1 MSYIL
6 FCLRRRKR
14 RRPRILRR
22 GCGSMDFRR
31 RYRRFLTGLLLASLL
46 GLGAFHYMEVRDQIP
61 DTYTQTQG
69 DQKPSGPG
77 FFVTE
82 EIGPGVAEASVNAYA
97 PESYTISYKYLGI
110 FPLKE
115 SRVEVLKPSYVIP
128 GGIPIGIYM
137 ETNGILIVGT
147 GKVTGMDGLNYEPA
161 LRIVQGGDYIRA
173 VNGEEIWDKEELIE
187 RINQAGD
194 SQIVL
199 DLMRKG
205 ERIQV
210 KLEPVQTGQEEYKL
224 GIWVRDN
231 TQGIGT
237 LTFLTE
243 GGEFGALGHGI
254 NDVDT
259 GTMLKLHKGSL
270 YDTNIVDIK
279 RGEKGTPGELSGM
292 IRYRNELVCGEIC
305 ENTPAGIFGTG
316 SERLYEKISLEK
328 MQVGYKQEIE
338 TGEAWIRSSVSGR
351 MRDYRVEILEVNRNE
366 ADVNKGII
374 LRVTD
379 PELLDLTGG
388 IVQGMSG
395 SPILQHGKIVGAVTH
410 VFVQDSTK
418 GFGVFIE
425 NMLEHVDS

>member
-1 MSYIL
+1 M
-6 FCLRRRKR
+6 
-14 RRPRILRR
+14 
-22 GCGSMDFRR
+22 
-31 RYRRFLTGLLLASLL
+31 
-46 GLGAFHYMEVRDQIP
+46 
-61 DTYTQTQG
+61 
-69 DQKPSGPG
+69 
-77 FFVTE
+77 
-82 EIGPGVAEASVNAYA
+82 
-97 PESYTISYKYLGI
+97 
-110 FPLKE
+110 
-115 SRVEVLKPSYVIP
+115 EVLKPAYVIP

-147 GKVTGMDGLNYEPA
+147 GKVTGADGLNYEPA
-161 LRIVQGGDYIRA
+161 LRIVQGGDYIQA

-187 RINQAGD
+187 RINQAGGN
-194 SQIVL
+194 QVVL
-199 DLMRKG
+199 DLVRKG

-210 KLEPVQTGQEEYKL
+210 KLEPVQTGQGEYKL

-237 LTFLTE
+237 LTFLTKK
-243 GGEFGALGHGI
+243 GEFGALGHGI

-259 GTMLKLHKGSL
+259 GSLLELHKGSL

-292 IRYRNELVCGEIC
+292 IRYRNELVCGEIS

-316 SERLYEKISLEK
+316 SERLCEKISLEE

-338 TGEAWIRSSVSGR
+338 LGEAWIRSSVSGR

-379 PELLDLTGG
+379 PELLELTGG

-395 SPILQHGKIVGAVTH
+395 SPILQNGKIVGAVTH

>member
-1 MSYIL
+1 MDV
-6 FCLRRRKR
+6 RK
-14 RRPRILRR
+14 
-22 GCGSMDFRR
+22 
-31 RYRRFLTGLLLASLL
+31 RYRRFLTGLLAAGLL

-69 DQKPSGPG
+69 EPRPSSPG

-82 EIGPGVAEASVNAYA
+82 EIGPGVTEASVNAYA
-97 PESYTISYKYLGI
+97 QENYTISYKYLGI

-115 SRVEVLKPSYVIP
+115 ARVEVLKPAYVIP

-147 GKVTGMDGLNYEPA
+147 GKVTGADGLNYEPA
-161 LRIVQGGDYIRA
+161 LRIVQGGDYIQA

-187 RINQAGD
+187 RINQAGG
-194 SQIVL
+194 SQVVL
-199 DLMRKG
+199 DLVRKG

-210 KLEPVQTGQEEYKL
+210 KLEPVQTGQGEYKL

-237 LTFLTE
+237 LTFLTKK
-243 GGEFGALGHGI
+243 GEFGALGHGI

-259 GTMLKLHKGSL
+259 GSLLELHKGSL

-292 IRYRNELVCGEIC
+292 IGYQNELVCWEIS

-316 SERLYEKISLEK
+316 SERLCEKISLEE

-338 TGEAWIRSSVSGR
+338 LGEAWIRSSVSGR

-379 PELLDLTGG
+379 PELLELTGG

-395 SPILQHGKIVGAVTH
+395 SPILQNGKIVGAVTH